1 MSGEELSQRLV
12 CEKNVSP
19 RCRLRVMLSDVAVQS
34 NTAETVVYI
43 ILDVF
48 AVFDTLKFFLS
59 IGTNIH
65 PLICVE
71 SSSSQ

>member
-19 RCRLRVMLSDVAVQS
+19 RCRLLVMLSDVAVQS
-34 NTAETVVYI
+34 NTAETFVYI

-48 AVFDTLKFFLS
+48 AVFDTLKFF
-59 IGTNIH
+59 
-65 PLICVE
+65 
-71 SSSSQ
+71 